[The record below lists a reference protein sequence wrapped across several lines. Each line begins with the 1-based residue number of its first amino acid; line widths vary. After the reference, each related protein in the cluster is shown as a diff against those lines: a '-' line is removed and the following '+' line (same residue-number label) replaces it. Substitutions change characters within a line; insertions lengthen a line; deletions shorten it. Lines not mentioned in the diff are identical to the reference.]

1 MRAPEVCALLLG
13 LGASAAGAADLDPQ
27 DYLSGDWGG
36 LRARLHD
43 EGVDLQLA
51 YFSEPAYNA
60 AGGERRLARYA
71 DQITADASFDL
82 DKLFHWAQAI
92 FKITL
97 TDRNGDNLSA
107 DANLHTLN
115 EVQEV
120 YGRGDILRLTELSLE
135 QALFG
140 GLLDVKLGRLG
151 VGAASTTGP
160 ASS

>member
-1 MRAPEVCALLLG
+1 MRGPEVCALLLG
-13 LGASAAGAADLDPQ
+13 LAASAAGAADLDPQ

-36 LRARLHD
+36 LRTRLHD
-43 EGVDLQLA
+43 EGVDLQLG
-51 YFSEPAYNA
+51 YFSEPAFNA

-82 DKLFHWAQAI
+82 DKLFHWPQAI

-120 YGRGDILRLTELSLE
+120 YGRGDILRLTELSL
-135 QALFG
+135 
-140 GLLDVKLGRLG
+140 
-151 VGAASTTGP
+151 
-160 ASS
+160 